1 MDQSC
6 CTASE
11 MLLWS
16 FLMAWAKSV
25 VKVFL
30 FNCLP
35 EPSYTTVFPN
45 SRHPPSKAMTAFT
58 IVSSARSEVQVIIII
73 IIIIIIYEN
82 YYIQW
87 LLLLFIGIFSAS
99 LSGSGNFVLFDS
111 LDGTGVYSQMIYV
124 IFQCCA

>member
-1 MDQSC
+1 MI
-6 CTASE
+6 
-11 MLLWS
+11 
-16 FLMAWAKSV
+16 
-25 VKVFL
+25 
-30 FNCLP
+30 
-35 EPSYTTVFPN
+35 
-45 SRHPPSKAMTAFT
+45 AFT
-58 IVSSARSEVQVIIII
+58 IVSAPRSEVQVII

-111 LDGTGVYSQMIYV
+111 LDGKRFYSQMFCV